1 MEPVNAAIVY
11 YSSTG
16 TVHALAQAAA
26 EGAEKAG
33 ARVRLRK
40 VAETAPPEAISAK
53 PAWGQHL
60 QDTADVAEAS
70 LDDLVWADAVLFGT
84 PTRFGNPASQLR
96 AFIDTTGSLW
106 GEGKLAD
113 KVYSAFTAS
122 ITRHGG
128 QESTLLALANT
139 FYHWGGIIVPPGYTD
154 PIQFESGNPY
164 GTSHVAGDGPP
175 GDIALQAARHQARR
189 VVDTAAALQAGRP
202 CSTSRSSRLV
212 QVRQT
217 HPLPRLT
224 DWLQRVNCH
233 RAGHI
238 DRLACEIDSAAP
250 SNVGRVQVFPVAIRI
265 LRGNADGLGSTGM
278 ERRRHGES
286 LVIHGYFGH
295 PAVADLHNA
304 INTAAFDHRR

>member
-16 TVHALAQAAA
+16 TVHALARAAA

-40 VAETAPPEAISAK
+40 VAELAPPGAISAN

-70 LDDLVWADAVLFGT
+70 LDDLDWADVVLFGT

-96 AFIDTTGSLW
+96 AFMDTTGGLW
-106 GEGKLAD
+106 QQGRLAD

-122 ITRHGG
+122 RTAHGG
-128 QESTLLALANT
+128 QESTLLALANV

-154 PIQFESGNPY
+154 PVQFQTGNPY

-175 GDIALQAARHQARR
+175 SDVVLEAARYQARR
-189 VVDTAAALQAGRP
+189 AVDTAAALKAGRAMWP
-202 CSTSRSSRLV
+202 T
-212 QVRQT
+212 
-217 HPLPRLT
+217 
-224 DWLQRVNCH
+224 
-233 RAGHI
+233 
-238 DRLACEIDSAAP
+238 
-250 SNVGRVQVFPVAIRI
+250 
-265 LRGNADGLGSTGM
+265 
-278 ERRRHGES
+278 
-286 LVIHGYFGH
+286 
-295 PAVADLHNA
+295 PA
-304 INTAAFDHRR
+304 